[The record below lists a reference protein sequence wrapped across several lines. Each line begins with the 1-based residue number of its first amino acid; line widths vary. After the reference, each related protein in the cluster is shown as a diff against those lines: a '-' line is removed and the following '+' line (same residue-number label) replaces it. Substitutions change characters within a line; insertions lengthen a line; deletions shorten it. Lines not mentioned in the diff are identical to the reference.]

1 MTNKIALTFL
11 FTLFLIINKVK
22 AQDES
27 IFNRINGVKLKE
39 NIYLKWDDSKK
50 LFRYASDDINSWHD
64 VDEDLIFKVRNDH
77 KNNFK
82 VFIEFYNPLRYS
94 IKSEVKDIDDPSYQA
109 INEFISQLPTLPGVP
124 SADANK
130 DAPALTFL
138 KFGNTTS
145 SVTLEQSILLH
156 EWLYQFSQAIDKT
169 LISSTQANSDEFEGL
184 IKAINKLKSAD
195 DYLFSKLFISGIP
208 EYASDKFTLNEWIK
222 KRSDILFDV
231 DNDYEKFKIEQETSV
246 KVKKGLVDSKDNA
259 VKSLD
264 EIVILLSSKYDEK
277 ISKFIKADKKEDF
290 KKYSNS
296 TSVWLSMNHIDRLDA
311 HKKAIEKFETYLT
324 KLDEHLKKF
333 KTKVCDKSNTFFYYF
348 EDSDIKLSWKS
359 QKMKSFKYEVKKLDK
374 EGADIAKSNTT
385 GEFIVGKRLGL
396 YPFVS
401 SGIVYTGFSYPNYSI
416 STDNGINTVGKAPV
430 TKVYV
435 RPALFLNFL
444 ITSWEPV
451 YPFFQIGI
459 TTGVNDAIFPV
470 GFGFTIGKSFSIS
483 GGPMI
488 GYRKDLGSLN
498 VGDPVKDETAL
509 RNDLVYK
516 GFVSGYFSINYNFG
530 KK

>member
-1 MTNKIALTFL
+1 MTNKLTITLL
-11 FTLFLIINKVK
+11 FTLLLTIIKVK

-27 IFNRINGVKLKE
+27 IFNRINGVKLTE

-50 LFRYASDDINSWHD
+50 IFRYASDDINSWHD
-64 VDEDLIFKVRNDH
+64 VDEDLIFKVKNDH

-94 IKSEVKDIDDPSYQA
+94 IKSETKDIDDPAYQA
-109 INEFISQLPTLPGVP
+109 ISEFFSKLPTLPNSQTV
-124 SADANK
+124 ADNK
-130 DAPALTFL
+130 TAPAGFSITN
-138 KFGNTTS
+138 KNTNITIE
-145 SVTLEQSILLH
+145 LNQSIILH
-156 EWLYQFSQAIDKT
+156 EWIYQFNQALDTNLVKANIDKYQD
-169 LISSTQANSDEFEGL
+169 LVKS
-184 IKAINKLKSAD
+184 INELGVAD
-195 DYLFSKLFISGIP
+195 DYLFGKLKTIIIASVPESSKGLS
-208 EYASDKFTLNEWIK
+208 LNEWIK
-222 KRSDILFDV
+222 NRSNILFEI
-231 DNDYEKFKIEQETSV
+231 DNDFDKFKTEHTISV
-246 KVKKGLVDSKDNA
+246 EVKNELIKSKGNAENSLKV
-259 VKSLD
+259 
-264 EIVILLSSKYDEK
+264 IITLLSSQYDDR
-277 ISKFIKADKKEDF
+277 ISKFIKKERIDDF

-296 TSVWLSMNHIDRLDA
+296 TSVWLSMNHIDRFDA
-311 HKKAIEKFETYLT
+311 NKKTIEKFETYLT
-324 KLDEHLKKF
+324 KLDEHIKKF
-333 KTKVCDKSNTFFYYF
+333 KVKVCDKNTACNYYT
-348 EDSDIKLSWKS
+348 EDYDIKLSWKS

-416 STDNGINTVGKAPV
+416 STNNGINTVGKAPD

-444 ITSWEPV
+444 ITSWDPV

-509 RNDLVYK
+509 KNDLVYK